1 MQHDHGL
8 ACNSYTQSPVRTGY
22 EQVIAQRTS
31 DTFAFAA
38 RKDGRVISRNNTGL
52 IIEYEDGTRKGVEI
66 GRRFGQAAGLTVP
79 HDVVCQVKA
88 GDVFKKGDVLTYN
101 SGFFEKDILNPNN
114 VVWKNGLT
122 VKTILYESSQ
132 TLEDAS
138 SISKRL
144 SEKLT
149 TKLTKIKTLV
159 VTFDQQIRNIVNVG
173 DHVEPDTVLCIIE
186 DAVTS
191 NSNLFDEDS
200 LNTLKLL
207 SGQSP
212 SAKEKG
218 VIDKIEVFYNGDKDD
233 MSDSIRELTNTTDRE
248 MSKASRSFGKNP
260 FTGRVTDSFRVD
272 SDPLGIDTAA
282 IRIYITSD
290 VIGGVG
296 DKIVFCNQMK
306 SVISEVMTTDMI
318 TESGD
323 IIDAVFGQA
332 SIEARVVTSPS
343 VIGTTNTILSVIGK
357 KAVQIFK
364 GVK

>member
-1 MQHDHGL
+1 M
-8 ACNSYTQSPVRTGY
+8 Y
-22 EQVIAQRTS
+22 
-31 DTFAFAA
+31 AFAA

-52 IIEYEDGTRKGVEI
+52 VIEYDDGTRKGVEI
-66 GRRFGQAAGLTVP
+66 GRRFGQAAGLTIP
-79 HDVVCQVKA
+79 HDVVCNVKA
-88 GDVFKKGDVLTYN
+88 GDTFKQGDILSYN
-101 SGFFEKDILNPNN
+101 SGFFEKDILNPSN

-149 TKLTKIKTLV
+149 TKTTKIKTLV

-173 DHVEPDTVLCIIE
+173 DNVEPDTVLCIIE

-191 NSNLFDEDS
+191 NSNLFDEES

-212 SAKEKG
+212 NAKEKG
-218 VIDKIEVFYNGDKDD
+218 VIDRVEVFYNGDKED
-233 MSDSIRELTNTTDRE
+233 MSDSIRDLTNMTDRE
-248 MSKASRSFGKNP
+248 MSKKSRSFGKSP

-272 SDPLGIDTAA
+272 SEPLGIDTAA

-290 VIGGVG
+290 VIAGVG
-296 DKIVFCNQMK
+296 D
-306 SVISEVMTTDMI
+306 
-318 TESGD
+318 
-323 IIDAVFGQA
+323 
-332 SIEARVVTSPS
+332 
-343 VIGTTNTILSVIGK
+343 
-357 KAVQIFK
+357 
-364 GVK
+364 